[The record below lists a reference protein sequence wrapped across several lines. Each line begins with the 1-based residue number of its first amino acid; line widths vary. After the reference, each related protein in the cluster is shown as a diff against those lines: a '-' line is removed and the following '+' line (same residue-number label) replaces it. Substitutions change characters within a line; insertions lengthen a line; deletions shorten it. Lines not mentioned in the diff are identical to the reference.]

1 MIDFVAGFSWPVPRA
16 FSSPLNLC
24 RFEQGDILYDNRIA
38 YLTTWSEA
46 VKELH
51 YAIQVKTPERGQQTS
66 NEESA
71 VFEANW
77 NSTVQLELSD
87 YKKKTSNRIQTTQGR
102 LYRALWRGSIEH
114 LTSDECPVPFRWN
127 RLLGWFK
134 EAEEADSAGF
144 KRLRGRVL
152 GLKHSYSVLLPGD
165 SESPLTLQKIRDITA
180 QFAFLGCDTVQLR
193 ASELCEVEFSSYM
206 PTTQFTIFNVEAPH
220 RDYLLEALKRVLY
233 KPVPGK
239 ETVKDRFKLSAHC
252 LILEKKKLEGAQTAF
267 ELTERAEI
275 VPPAAA

>member
-1 MIDFVAGFSWPVPRA
+1 MIDFVPGFSWPVPRA

-51 YAIQVKTPERGQQTS
+51 YAIQVKTPERGQQIST
-66 NEESA
+66 EESA

-77 NSTVQLELSD
+77 NSTVQLKLSD
-87 YKKKTSNRIQTTQGR
+87 YKKKTSDWIQTTQGR
-102 LYRALWRGSIEH
+102 LYRALWKGSVEH
-114 LTSDECPVPFRWN
+114 LTSDECPVPLQWN
-127 RLLGWFK
+127 KLLGWFR
-134 EAEEADSAGF
+134 EAEEANSATF
-144 KRLRGRVL
+144 QRLRGTAL

-180 QFAFLGCDTVQLR
+180 QLSSLSCDTVQLR
-193 ASELCEVEFSSYM
+193 ASELCEVEFSSYL
-206 PTTQFTIFNVEAPH
+206 PTAQFTIFNVEPPH
-220 RDYLLEALKRVLY
+220 RDYLLEALKRALY

-239 ETVKDRFKLSAHC
+239 ETVRDRFKLSAHC
-252 LILEKKKLEGAQTAF
+252 LILDNIKLEGAQTAF

-275 VPPAAA
+275 VPPAAV